1 MNGDQ
6 VCDVLNSVCS
16 GGTDSS
22 GPLEIVLSEKAW
34 PPSEPPPPGEAS
46 QRGLTAAT
54 LSHLSCSE
62 SHIFE
67 EMVTHFI
74 TCIRGA
80 NLAN

>member
-34 PPSEPPPPGEAS
+34 PPPAHGVAS